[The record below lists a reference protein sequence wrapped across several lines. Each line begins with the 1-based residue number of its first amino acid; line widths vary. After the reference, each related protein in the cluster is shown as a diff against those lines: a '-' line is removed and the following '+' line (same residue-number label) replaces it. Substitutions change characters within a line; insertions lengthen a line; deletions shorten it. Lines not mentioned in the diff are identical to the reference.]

1 MIPGTGQIELF
12 TDQDKSLTLVKF
24 KSGEICYIENT
35 DIELFKKE
43 IYEIIEKYQVTE
55 KTAACKAL

>member
-12 TDQDKSLTLVKF
+12 TDHDKKLTLVKF
-24 KSGEICYIENT
+24 KAGEICYIENT

-43 IYEIIEKYQVTE
+43 IYGVIKKFKV
-55 KTAACKAL
+55 KG